1 MNLSGSASSGLFSKT
16 TFDSLSVLSERD
28 SKEKNLMAKDSLD
41 NKRIRIAPLV
51 AMICFL
57 LPIGVPLISC
67 QSVDTSPDILRSAY
81 ERLTV

>member
-1 MNLSGSASSGLFSKT
+1 MLLQGFSPRQLLT
-16 TFDSLSVLSERD
+16 VYLLSERD